1 MRTRILVNDD
11 DADIRTV
18 LRDLLESEGY
28 QVTEAST
35 AHEALVQTE
44 ARYFDA
50 VLLAI
55 GLPDADG
62 WSILS
67 YLQATILTLPVI
79 MLTASMFKDQWA
91 NSSARGA
98 FSYLSK
104 LFDRDQLRFVI
115 RQAVGW
121 S

>member
-1 MRTRILVNDD
+1 MTTRILVVDD

-18 LRDLLESEGY
+18 LRDLPESEGY

-35 AHEALVQTE
+35 THEALVQTG
-44 ARYFDA
+44 ASHFDA

-62 WSILS
+62 LSILS
-67 YLQATILTLPVI
+67 YLQATIPTLPVI
-79 MLTASMFKDQWA
+79 MLTASMFKDQSA
-91 NSSARGA
+91 DSSARGV

-104 LFDRDQLRFVI
+104 PFDRDQLRIVF
-115 RQAVGW
+115 RQAAGR